1 MQGVSV
7 SEKVMKSMKLNGT
20 VRSENKIFGDDVYC
34 SNYGKNSVEQNAFN
48 NTLLIQFEIII

>member
-20 VRSENKIFGDDVYC
+20 VKSQITYLEMMFIVQIMEKILWSKMLSTIRY
-34 SNYGKNSVEQNAFN
+34 
-48 NTLLIQFEIII
+48 

>member
-20 VRSENKIFGDDVYC
+20 VKSSNKIFRDDVYC
-34 SNYGKNSVEQNAFN
+34 PYYGKNSVEPNAFN